1 MDYKADTTEFSQ
13 HPSVI
18 AFIEHD
24 FQDMQP
30 GDFAQIELFGY
41 QIIATCYADGQI
53 CADTINAV
61 TQTSIALAYICREDA
76 AETVRSLVYAVINA
90 ADRFLLMDFRP
101 SCLE

>member
-53 CADTINAV
+53 CAHTINAV
-61 TQTSIALAYICREDA
+61 TQTSIALTYICREDA
-76 AETVRSLVYAVINA
+76 AETIRSLVYPVINA
-90 ADRFLLMDFRP
+90 ADEQLFARFHPPR
-101 SCLE
+101 LE